1 MWSVL
6 GNYVYSMALRQEAL
20 DNLPLEFLFYLKKE
34 CQVMFKKLLLV
45 LLLAVLSVS
54 LIGCQ
59 TVSGF
64 GGDIQW
70 TAQATSDLL
79 EGN

>member
-1 MWSVL
+1 M
-6 GNYVYSMALRQEAL
+6 
-20 DNLPLEFLFYLKKE
+20 LKK
-34 CQVMFKKLLLV
+34 FLLIILLV
-45 LLLAVLSVS
+45 ILGVS
-54 LIGCQ
+54 LTGCQ

>member
-1 MWSVL
+1 ML
-6 GNYVYSMALRQEAL
+6 
-20 DNLPLEFLFYLKKE
+20 
-34 CQVMFKKLLLV
+34 KKLLLIT
-45 LLLAVLSVS
+45 LLAILTVS

-70 TAQATSDLL
+70 TAQTTSDLL

>member
-1 MWSVL
+1 ML
-6 GNYVYSMALRQEAL
+6 KR
-20 DNLPLEFLFYLKKE
+20 FLLI
-34 CQVMFKKLLLV
+34 M
-45 LLLAVLSVS
+45 LLAILSVS

-59 TVSGF
+59 TVSGM

>member
-1 MWSVL
+1 M
-6 GNYVYSMALRQEAL
+6 
-20 DNLPLEFLFYLKKE
+20 LKKI
-34 CQVMFKKLLLV
+34 LLIM
-45 LLLAVLSVS
+45 LLAILSFS
-54 LIGCQ
+54 LTGCQ
-59 TVSGF
+59 TVSGV